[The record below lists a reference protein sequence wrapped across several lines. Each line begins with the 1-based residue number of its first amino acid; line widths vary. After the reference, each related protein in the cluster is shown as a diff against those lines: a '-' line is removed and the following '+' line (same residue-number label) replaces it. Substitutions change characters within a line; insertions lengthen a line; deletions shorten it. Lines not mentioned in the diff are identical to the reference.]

1 MTRPPPPLSL
11 TLKSA
16 TFLTAIPVFSYI
28 LYHFLTRKPTAPPR
42 PQKVPKN
49 GERVLVLGGTSGIG
63 QSIAR
68 QYAERGARVCVVG
81 RRQELAEE
89 VEGEC
94 RRAAA
99 AGGGSTESEN
109 ENDIFAV
116 QGDFSVVEDMV
127 RVRAL
132 LLTRWGGL
140 DTLIVAA
147 GVSALQP
154 LLAVAGADCKG
165 TDLTPMHT
173 TAEGIQN
180 ASDVAS
186 LAIKGNYIG
195 PLVGAVTF
203 IPLLSSTSGSP
214 SILLINSVA
223 SLIPAPTRTL
233 YASTKSASLVLYQ
246 ALSIEHPQITF
257 THVLP
262 ATVEGNFRA
271 SAVDSGPVREEDPN
285 KFGLKRE
292 DVAKRCIEAVDKREK
307 HVFMPRLMRFAHLL
321 YWIWPSFIEGK
332 ARKKYNFEA

>member
-1 MTRPPPPLSL
+1 MTRPPPSLSL
-11 TLKSA
+11 TLKST

-28 LYHFLTRKPTAPPR
+28 LYHFLTRKPTASPR
-42 PQKVPKN
+42 PQKVPKK

-81 RRQELAEE
+81 RREDLVKE
-89 VEGEC
+89 VEEEC

-99 AGGGSTESEN
+99 AEAVEGGSKES

-132 LLTRWGGL
+132 VLTRWGGL
-140 DTLIVAA
+140 DTLVVAA

-154 LLAVAGADCKG
+154 LLAVAGADCK
-165 TDLTPMHT
+165 
-173 TAEGIQN
+173 
-180 ASDVAS
+180 
-186 LAIKGNYIG
+186 AIKGNYIG

-203 IPLLSSTSGSP
+203 IPLLSSTSDSP

-271 SAVDSGPVREEDPN
+271 SAVDQGPVREEDPN
-285 KFGLKRE
+285 KSGLKRE
-292 DVAKRCIEAVDKREK
+292 EVAKRCIEAVDKREK
-307 HVFMPRLMRFAHLL
+307 HVFMPSFMRVAHLL
-321 YWIWPSFIEGK
+321 YWLWPSFIEGK